1 MAPQSQ
7 VTDKNKNTGRAYL
20 VTTSSAYAFAVCKAK
35 ETDRHTWCLVLLGE
49 NLESVL
55 PHFLL
60 KVLAWPLLQGHT
72 GVANTREKIG
82 DMGGRLTMNPMFV
95 SGLGQNPPSPPGL
108 GHTVAAQMFLS
119 LPATML
125 NVVLLE
131 FSPVPSFFSF
141 CVSRSCMPRK
151 PAYASS
157 WPAFFSSLWPRR
169 PYLEMSVCIGDEQHR
184 QLLYDQ
190 GRS

>member
-108 GHTVAAQMFLS
+108 GHTVVAQMFLS

-157 WPAFFSSLWPRR
+157 RGALLSAPVAVAAAAAATDR
-169 PYLEMSVCIGDEQHR
+169 SV
-184 QLLYDQ
+184 
-190 GRS
+190 